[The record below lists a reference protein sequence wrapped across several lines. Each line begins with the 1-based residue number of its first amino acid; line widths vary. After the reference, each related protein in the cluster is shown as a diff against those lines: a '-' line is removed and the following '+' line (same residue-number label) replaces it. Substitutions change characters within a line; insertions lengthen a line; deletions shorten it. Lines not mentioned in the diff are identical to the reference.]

1 MFCTNM
7 LMNFSLYPGTGDE
20 KAEEEEEESGFS
32 SEDDEEDPSD
42 DIGNK
47 HFYCLITYTEI
58 TLPVPGTL
66 FTSCVAKTH
75 ILMRILIQADE
86 NYSLN
91 ECIAFDHKYRYRYLP
106 YFVTYIDLIF
116 LVIYCDRKEVLRI
129 IYRYTVY
136 WKQK

>member
-1 MFCTNM
+1 MFKLPVLVGFGCWTNPVSATLVFYINFLYQSTVFNSVPVRHQWHCQAYTLYSLMFCTNM

-58 TLPVPGTL
+58 TLPVL
-66 FTSCVAKTH
+66 FSQVVWQK
-75 ILMRILIQADE
+75 RI
-86 NYSLN
+86 
-91 ECIAFDHKYRYRYLP
+91 F
-106 YFVTYIDLIF
+106 
-116 LVIYCDRKEVLRI
+116 
-129 IYRYTVY
+129 
-136 WKQK
+136 